1 MIAKENGK
9 ADILKWLKRKIS
21 WQKVGDL
28 DLTDLKIRLPL
39 YYEPVK
45 QQDGS
50 KKMQVVAWCPYAKIV
65 MEDIILSKDTI
76 HSIEL
81 VEGAKPVRD
90 MPWAKDGLTWKVNV
104 YDIDLTLS
112 NDLVVEPTRMP
123 ATLRIVAS
131 ASCTDIFSY
140 MGIKTDF
147 PIADGP
153 IASRFE

>member
-1 MIAKENGK
+1 MAEEKNFLAKGRRLGSDRFKDKFSSLLRARK
-9 ADILKWLKRKIS
+9 AA
-21 WQKVGDL
+21 G
-28 DLTDLKIRLPL
+28 RL
-39 YYEPVK
+39 
-45 QQDGS
+45 Q
-50 KKMQVVAWCPYAKIV
+50 KMQVVAWCPYAKIV